1 MRQSDFTRE
10 MIAVIKLAIM
20 LGYFQ
25 HIIAGY
31 FSTNQ
36 GRVSEIKNGLWGRD
50 VTPADS
56 LPPDFPALA

>member
-1 MRQSDFTRE
+1 MRRSEFTRD
-10 MIAVIKLAIM
+10 MIAVIKLALN

-36 GRVSEIKNGLWGRD
+36 GRVSEIKNGR
-50 VTPADS
+50 
-56 LPPDFPALA
+56 